1 MSQLTCPRCGS
12 EDLESYELTGH
23 ADGSVTCPYCPVEA
37 ASVDA
42 ASWTADAAA
51 PLSPAELAAAKAL
64 ARDWNLRLADGI
76 QRMVPSDFTDEARA
90 VVAAVRPILAA
101 QALAWVASSSERW
114 NGYCCHD
121 HMAGV
126 VMKAAE
132 EIRAGLDTV
141 DDAAAEAAL
150 EDYFRWE
157 VARRLKD
164 ERDLITDHADDLEYS
179 GRRKTKGRI
188 KGLREAVRMLTTA
201 IDDLSRPTSEE
212 TQ

>member
-1 MSQLTCPRCGS
+1 MTTNPPLT
-12 EDLESYELTGH
+12 
-23 ADGSVTCPYCPVEA
+23 EA
-37 ASVDA
+37 EQ
-42 ASWTADAAA
+42 AAA
-51 PLSPAELAAAKAL
+51 EALAACENDAIRRAHGTRNGKHS
-64 ARDWNLRLADGI
+64 DG
-76 QRMVPSDFTDEARA
+76 TDCTWDGRAEAIDYETEARA

-101 QALAWVASSSERW
+101 QALAWIASSPERW
-114 NGYCCHD
+114 NGYCRHD

-164 ERDLITDHADDLEYS
+164 ERELILDHRDDLRNKRS
-179 GRRKTKGRI
+179 RMDQRFTGRLQ
-188 KGLREAVRMLTTA
+188 GLEEAAGMLTTA
-201 IDDLSRPTSEE
+201 IKDLSRPTSKEADRG
-212 TQ
+212 